1 MELCKYNRAPGVCV
15 YKNIKLPDASSR
27 KYRKICLM
35 ACTYA
40 GISVK
45 IYTMYLW
52 DVHTMEGEEIRNGK
66 CGSRG
71 SIVTSPPPLPRAC
84 LKKTELLAFY
94 SRSPETGK
102 RILRHACEW
111 LHDRLRA
118 VGQKNVWNVSITLGE
133 AKVKHVDEN
142 RREISKRRFLSLRKR
157 VHELCNKR

>member
-52 DVHTMEGEEIRNGK
+52 DVHTMEGGEICNGK

-71 SIVTSPPPLPRAC
+71 SIVTLPSPSSSRV
-84 LKKTELLAFY
+84 LKKN
-94 SRSPETGK
+94 
-102 RILRHACEW
+102 RI
-111 LHDRLRA
+111 
-118 VGQKNVWNVSITLGE
+118 
-133 AKVKHVDEN
+133 
-142 RREISKRRFLSLRKR
+142 ISFL
-157 VHELCNKR
+157 

>member
-52 DVHTMEGEEIRNGK
+52 DEHWGGKYVMENVDRVDQ
-66 CGSRG
+66 SWP
-71 SIVTSPPPLPRAC
+71 SPPPLPRAC